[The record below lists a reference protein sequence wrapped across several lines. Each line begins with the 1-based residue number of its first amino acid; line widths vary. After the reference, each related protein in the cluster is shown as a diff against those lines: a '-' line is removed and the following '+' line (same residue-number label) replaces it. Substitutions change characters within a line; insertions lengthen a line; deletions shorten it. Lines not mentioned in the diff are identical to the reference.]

1 MLDVISFDDALTRA
15 IEAKQPH
22 VLLGNGFSIACRAD
36 IFQYGKLFDR
46 ADFKSLDDTARAAF
60 EALETTDFEVVMR
73 ALRQAAKLAGV
84 YVGEQPELAERLRRD
99 ADGLREVL
107 ASTIANSHPDRP
119 ADIEPER
126 YTACRTFLSHFKS
139 IYTLN
144 YDLLLYWALMQS
156 ELEPQVSGD
165 DGFRQ
170 PEDGPEDYVTWEVD
184 RTDTQSVHY
193 LHGALHIFDA
203 GAEVQKYTWCN
214 TGLALIDQIRA
225 ALAADKYPL
234 FVAEGDAEGKLDRIQ
249 HSGFLNRSYR
259 SFAKISGPLFIF
271 GHSLAQNDEH
281 ILRLIDKGKMD
292 PIFVGLYGSPDSPAN
307 RQIIQRAEQIPGRR
321 PPRRPAQVLFFD
333 ASSAEVWGENEQD
346 SGG

>member
-1 MLDVISFDDALTRA
+1 MSRLKLLTFEEALKKA
-15 IEAKQPH
+15 EKPPH
-22 VLLGNGFSIACRAD
+22 VLVGNGFSIACRAD

-46 ADFKSLDDTARAAF
+46 ADFKNLDDTARAAF
-60 EALETTDFEVVMR
+60 SALETTDFEVVMR
-73 ALRQAAKLAGV
+73 ALRQAAKLAEV
-84 YVGEQPELAERLRRD
+84 YAKDHPDLAERLGRD

-107 ASTIANSHPDRP
+107 ASTIASSHPDRP
-119 ADIEPER
+119 ADIKPDQ
-126 YTACRTFLSHFKS
+126 YSACRTFLSNFKS

-156 ELEPQVSGD
+156 EVVPQIGGD

-170 PEDGPEDYVTWEVD
+170 PEGGPEDYVTWEVD
-184 RTDTQSVHY
+184 RTDAQSIHY

-225 ALAADKYPL
+225 ALAANKYPL
-234 FVAEGDAEGKLDRIQ
+234 FVAEGSANEKLERIQ

-271 GHSLAQNDEH
+271 GHSLAENDEH
-281 ILRLIDKGKMD
+281 ILHLIDRGKMN
-292 PIFVGLYGSPDSPAN
+292 PLFVGLFGDPAGESN
-307 RQIIQRAEQIPGRR
+307 RRIIERAERFSAARTSRR
-321 PPRRPAQVLFFD
+321 AATVHFFD
-333 ASSAEVWGENEQD
+333 VETAEVWG
-346 SGG
+346 

>member
-1 MLDVISFDDALTRA
+1 
-15 IEAKQPH
+15 
-22 VLLGNGFSIACRAD
+22 
-36 IFQYGKLFDR
+36 
-46 ADFKSLDDTARAAF
+46 
-60 EALETTDFEVVMR
+60 MR
-73 ALRQAAKLAGV
+73 ALRQAAKLAEV
-84 YVGEQPELAERLRRD
+84 YAKDRPDLPDRLCRD

-107 ASTIANSHPDRP
+107 ASTIASSHPDRP
-119 ADIEPER
+119 ADIAPDQ
-126 YTACRTFLSHFKS
+126 YSACRVFLSHFKS

-156 ELEPQVSGD
+156 EVEPQVTSD

-184 RTDTQSVHY
+184 RTDSQSVHY

-225 ALAADKYPL
+225 ALEADKYPL
-234 FVAEGDAEGKLDRIQ
+234 FVAEGSDEEKLERIQ

-271 GHSLAQNDEH
+271 GHSLAENDEH
-281 ILRLIDKGKMD
+281 ILRLIDRGKMN
-292 PIFVGLYGSPDSPAN
+292 PIFVGLFGDAENPQN
-307 RQIIQRAEQIPGRR
+307 RRIVDRSRR
-321 PPRRPAQVLFFD
+321 FASARPSRRPATIQFFD
-333 ASSAEVWGENEQD
+333 VTTANVWGV
-346 SGG
+346 S

>member
-1 MLDVISFDDALTRA
+1 MTDVLAFQQALARTK
-15 IEAKQPH
+15 EAKKPH

-36 IFQYGKLFDR
+36 IFQYGNLFGR
-46 ADFKSLDDTARAAF
+46 ADFKNLPDTARAAF
-60 EALETTDFEVVMR
+60 QALKTTDFEIVMR
-73 ALRQAAKLAGV
+73 AMRQAAELAGV
-84 YVGEQPELAERLRRD
+84 YAKKDIDLAKRLRTD
-99 ADGLREVL
+99 ADDLREVL
-107 ASTIANSHPDRP
+107 ASAIASSHPDRP

-126 YTACRTFLSHFKS
+126 YAACRSFLSHFKS

-156 ELEPQVSGD
+156 ELDPQVEGD

-193 LHGALHIFDA
+193 LHGALHVFDA

-225 ALAADKYPL
+225 ALAANKYPL
-234 FVAEGDAEGKLDRIQ
+234 FVAEGNAKEKLGRIQ
-249 HSGFLNRSYR
+249 HSGFLSRSYR
-259 SFAKISGPLFIF
+259 SFAKIGGPLFIF
-271 GHSLAQNDEH
+271 GHSLAENDEH
-281 ILRLIDKGKMD
+281 ILHLLDKGKMN
-292 PIFVGLYGSPDSPAN
+292 PVFVGLYGDPASEAN
-307 RQIIQRAEQIPGRR
+307 RKIIHRAEQIPERR
-321 PPRRPAQVLFFD
+321 PQRRPAEIHFFD
-333 ASSAEVWGENEQD
+333 AQSAKVWGENDQG